1 MPSSKQ
7 GQASITVRCTIEQK
21 KAIEKKWKSLGFD
34 TEAQYIRFVALNA
47 EITVKAPREEDYI
60 KAHCKTAKE
69 IKEYFDKKADIQR
82 DIAKMIEDELNSTS
96 K

>member
-7 GQASITVRCTIEQK
+7 GQASITVRCTLEQK

-47 EITVKAPREEDYI
+47 DITVRAGGAI
-60 KAHCKTAKE
+60 
-69 IKEYFDKKADIQR
+69 
-82 DIAKMIEDELNSTS
+82 
-96 K
+96 